1 MTNHEHERAVDLVMR
16 RGVED
21 ISVTDGAWLESHLA
35 QCAECA
41 DYAALFEGTEH
52 LLRSV
57 AVTANPALV
66 ATTQARVRVR
76 AEQMREQQARVVLMA
91 VSFCLGVLF
100 STASAWLWW
109 KVGDWVVDWF
119 GLPHAIVGPGVLLF
133 WLLPAIAVAVL
144 MVAVP
149 HNVLTHSWVASL
161 AREREGESR

>member
-1 MTNHEHERAVDLVMR
+1 MTNHEHERAVDLITR

-21 ISVTDGAWLESHLA
+21 IAAIDTVWLESHLSECSE
-35 QCAECA
+35 CAEFA
-41 DYAALFEGTEH
+41 GLAESAGH

-57 AVTANPALV
+57 AVTASPALV
-66 ATTQARVRVR
+66 ATTQARVHAR
-76 AEQMREQQARVVLMA
+76 AEQLREHQARVVLVA

-109 KVGDWVVDWF
+109 KAGDWVVDRL
-119 GLPHAIVGPGVLLF
+119 GLPHSIVAPGVLLF

-149 HNVLTHSWVASL
+149 ANVLTHPWA
-161 AREREGESR
+161 AWMAQEQGGESR